1 MSEAATT
8 MSSDLVPDKPVV
20 DEARIRRI
28 HKELRS
34 MPAIDLDADPLAVG
48 PKAMN
53 NKKAAISN
61 QLRRCTAL
69 QLQLL
74 EDRGWFE
81 HELAREKGKYEIAYT
96 DLLAHNPHVRAG
108 RSTADREAAA
118 RVILA
123 ESVVR
128 IKELELSVEDL
139 ERLLVAVKTKVTDL
153 RNKQAQLRD
162 QLKICEHELG
172 LGAHWGQPTGAA
184 YPMSKPEAVT
194 ADDVAVVDD
203 LIAQVDAADNG
214 DLEEESEESEEEESE
229 EEEPEEEGSEEE
241 GSEEEGSEEEGSEE
255 EGSEESEEEEPE
267 EEGSEEEGSEEE
279 GSEEEGSEEEEPE
292 EEGSEEEPELGH
304 ESDVMSQ
311 LDEDGRTLLD
321 AHAEE
326 DILPSTTTAEEVDT
340 FLEGLDVED
349 AEPEPPSDPGSID
362 VDTILE
368 GLEYDD

>member
-1 MSEAATT
+1 
-8 MSSDLVPDKPVV
+8 MSSDLVPDQPVV
-20 DEARIRRI
+20 DETRIRRV

-34 MPAIDLDADPLAVG
+34 MPDIDLDADPLAVG

-123 ESVVR
+123 EAVAR
-128 IKELELSVEDL
+128 IKDLELSVEDL
-139 ERLLVAVKTKVTDL
+139 ERLLIAVKTKVTDL

-172 LGAHWGQPTGAA
+172 LGAHWGQPTGTA
-184 YPMSKPEAVT
+184 YPMPKLKPEAVT

-203 LIAQVDAADNG
+203 LIAQVEAADR
-214 DLEEESEESEEEESE
+214 DLEEEEIEEEEE
-229 EEEPEEEGSEEE
+229 EETEEEAT
-241 GSEEEGSEEEGSEE
+241 
-255 EGSEESEEEEPE
+255 ESV
-267 EEGSEEEGSEEE
+267 
-279 GSEEEGSEEEEPE
+279 
-292 EEGSEEEPELGH
+292 LGH
-304 ESDVMSQ
+304 ESDVLSQ
-311 LDEDGRTLLD
+311 VDEDGRTLLD
-321 AHAEE
+321 AHEE
-326 DILPSTTTAEEVDT
+326 ENVLPSTTTAEEVDT

-349 AEPEPPSDPGSID
+349 ADPEAPPSDPGSID
-362 VDTILE
+362 VDSILE
-368 GLEYDD
+368 GLEYDK